1 MTQAEASA
9 KGGRRLD
16 IDRLEKRFG
25 ATRAI
30 DSVTLSV
37 PPGALVTLLG
47 PSGCGKTTLM
57 RSIAGFVTPDA
68 GDVRVDGRSIVG
80 LAPERRSTA
89 MLFQSYSLFPHM
101 TVAGNVGFGL
111 RMRGV
116 GRDERERRVGEALR
130 RTRID
135 ELAARFPAQISGGQQ
150 QRVALARA
158 IVTEPDILL
167 LDEPFGALD
176 QALRED
182 MQVELRKLQQ
192 SLATTTLV
200 VTHDQREA
208 LMLSDLIAVMN
219 VGRIE
224 QLGPPSTVYDRPATR
239 FVASF
244 MGFENLLP
252 ATLDGGVARAG
263 PLSVPNPNGTPGT
276 SRSMA
281 TLAFRADAVLI
292 DDVAGPGAVPARVV
306 FGAHRGSTVLYELSL
321 ADGQTVLAA
330 EQRRGDAVRAPGTSV
345 GFRLVVGAC
354 TVLAA

>member
-1 MTQAEASA
+1 MRSRSTRTRSTSASAHGPTSSTRWSASEMTQAEASA

-116 GRDERERRVGEALR
+116 GRDER
-130 RTRID
+130 
-135 ELAARFPAQISGGQQ
+135 
-150 QRVALARA
+150 
-158 IVTEPDILL
+158 
-167 LDEPFGALD
+167 
-176 QALRED
+176 
-182 MQVELRKLQQ
+182 
-192 SLATTTLV
+192 
-200 VTHDQREA
+200 
-208 LMLSDLIAVMN
+208 
-219 VGRIE
+219 
-224 QLGPPSTVYDRPATR
+224 
-239 FVASF
+239 
-244 MGFENLLP
+244 
-252 ATLDGGVARAG
+252 
-263 PLSVPNPNGTPGT
+263 
-276 SRSMA
+276 
-281 TLAFRADAVLI
+281 
-292 DDVAGPGAVPARVV
+292 
-306 FGAHRGSTVLYELSL
+306 
-321 ADGQTVLAA
+321 
-330 EQRRGDAVRAPGTSV
+330 
-345 GFRLVVGAC
+345 
-354 TVLAA
+354 